1 MEIIMAILPFMEW
14 LNRKVINDAVL
25 PKETM
30 EYPFDRK
37 IPNDVDEA
45 MAMAKDRYMKFEN
58 ILSMANK
65 SGASNK
71 GKVVVDLKTR
81 ESIERKMKQKKKKIS
96 DIGDILRGTI
106 TTPDQET
113 AERVTEW
120 LFSKAKPT
128 KYEFKEKAIDKTGYR
143 GSYHIDINVDGM
155 SCEVQVM
162 PLNLFNVKD
171 ILHGEY
177 EKFRGT
183 DKGVPPEQARI
194 LQHAVRKAL
203 MPKELR
209 RTEKKTKPWRYDP
222 SNY

>member
-1 MEIIMAILPFMEW
+1 MAILSFVEW
-14 LNRKVINDAVL
+14 LNRKVISDAVL

-58 ILSMANK
+58 ILYMANK
-65 SGASNK
+65 AGALNK
-71 GKVVVDLKTR
+71 GKVIVDLKTR
-81 ESIERKMKQKKKKIS
+81 ESIERKIKQKKKKIS

-113 AERVTEW
+113 AERVAEW

-171 ILHGEY
+171 VLHATY
-177 EKFRGT
+177 ANFRGT
-183 DKGVPPEQARI
+183 GKEVPPEQARI

-209 RTEKKTKPWRYDP
+209 RTDKKTKPWRYD
-222 SNY
+222 SGKY

>member
-1 MEIIMAILPFMEW
+1 MAILSFMEW

-58 ILSMANK
+58 ILYMANK
-65 SGASNK
+65 SGAKNL
-71 GKVVVDLKTR
+71 GKVIVDLKTR

-96 DIGDILRGTI
+96 DIGDILRGTV
-106 TTPDQET
+106 TTPDQES

-128 KYEFKEKAIDKTGYR
+128 KYEFKEKATDKTGYR

-171 ILHGEY
+171 VLHKTY
-177 EKFRGT
+177 ANFRGT
-183 DKGVPPEQARI
+183 GEEVPPEQARM

-203 MPKELR
+203 MPKDER
-209 RTEKKTKPWRYDP
+209 ITDKKIKRYRYNP
-222 SNY
+222 NSH